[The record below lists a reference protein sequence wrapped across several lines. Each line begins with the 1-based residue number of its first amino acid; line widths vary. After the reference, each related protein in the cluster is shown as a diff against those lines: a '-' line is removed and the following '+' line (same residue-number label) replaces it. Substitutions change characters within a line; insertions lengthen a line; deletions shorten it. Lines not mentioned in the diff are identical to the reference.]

1 VEAHEVVAS
10 LGVQPVHEIG
20 KERDDIAMS
29 EDILTDEQV
38 AELLHCHVQTVQ
50 EWTRVGKLPGI
61 KPGRSWIYP
70 RQALLDALNEM
81 ARAKPESNVR
91 TLAVTQRGKP
101 RKVPPLLP
109 VI

>member
-1 VEAHEVVAS
+1 MEDHEVVAS
-10 LGVQPVHEIG
+10 LGVQPVHGIG
-20 KERDDIAMS
+20 KERDGGQMN
-29 EDILTDEQV
+29 DILTDEQV

-91 TLAVTQRGKP
+91 TLAVAQRGKP

>member
-1 VEAHEVVAS
+1 MT
-10 LGVQPVHEIG
+10 
-20 KERDDIAMS
+20 D
-29 EDILTDEQV
+29 DILTDEQV

-81 ARAKPESNVR
+81 ARQKPEREVR
-91 TLAVTQRGKP
+91 TLAVAQPQPQRGRP
-101 RKVPPLLP
+101 RKVPPVLP